1 MLTGAADHTATREL
15 SSDHRSP
22 KKCRVHRGL
31 SRPPERSFAH
41 RGNPP
46 RNRKRKTTMSKNAT
60 KKAIRKHRQL
70 YETAGQMIRDGLW
83 TQEYAAFHFSTVT
96 RSLSK

>member
-1 MLTGAADHTATREL
+1 
-15 SSDHRSP
+15 
-22 KKCRVHRGL
+22 
-31 SRPPERSFAH
+31 
-41 RGNPP
+41 
-46 RNRKRKTTMSKNAT
+46 MSKNAT